1 MTDELHGMWIR
12 MMVLGEKDMTLQAHR
27 GSYKTTCLGVA
38 IAILMMLQPQKNI
51 IFLRKTDADVVEV
64 IKSVD
69 RILCHEVTKSIFKKI
84 TGKDLL
90 LTKEATT

>member
-1 MTDELHGMWIR
+1 MDTHD
-12 MMVLGEKDMTLQAHR
+12 
-27 GSYKTTCLGVA
+27 GSRREGYDTSSAPWFIQDYMPWRSNRDIDDASAAEEHHLS
-38 IAILMMLQPQKNI
+38 P
-51 IFLRKTDADVVEV
+51 KTDADVVEV